1 MKMMQKNNAQRAKD
15 HLFAAQQTYY
25 ETPLTLV
32 GGEGTRVRDDAGT
45 EYLDGFAGICTNTLG
60 YGDTE
65 VARAVAEQAKELIHV
80 STLYLNEPMLDLAEK
95 IAEIAPDGMTK
106 SFFSN
111 SGSEANEM
119 ATLIARTSSPK
130 KSVDLLALDH
140 AYHGRTAYTVALAG
154 QSQWRNF
161 ATQMPHVAFVPNP
174 YCYRC
179 PLGMTYP
186 SCEIACAKYAKR
198 VIESQTDG
206 APAAM
211 IAETVSGVGGI
222 IAPPPEYF
230 KVLKE
235 TLAPYGTLLI
245 ADEVQAGWGRLGD
258 GWFGMVSSYG
268 VVPDII
274 TSAKGLASGFP
285 IGITITRP
293 ELADTFKGPHINTF
307 GGNPVASR
315 AAHVTIETVEKKDLI
330 ANCKRQGEAMMSGMR
345 ELAKTYPAIGEVRGK
360 GLMIGVELVHDRK
373 TKAVAADLATKM
385 LEEMKKRKV
394 LIGKGGRYGNVLRIQ
409 PPFIFD
415 ADDVTEFLRA
425 FQESLAALK

>member
-1 MKMMQKNNAQRAKD
+1 MKMMQKKNNAERAKRYF
-15 HLFAAQQTYY
+15 FAAQQTYY
-25 ETPLTLV
+25 EQPLTLV
-32 GGEGTRVRDDAGT
+32 EGEGSRVRDDDGN
-45 EYLDGFAGICTNTLG
+45 EYLDAFAGICTNTLG
-60 YGDTE
+60 YGETE
-65 VARAVAEQAKELIHV
+65 VAQAVAEQAKELVHV

-95 IAEIAPDGMTK
+95 IAEIAPEGMTK

-119 ATLIARTSSPK
+119 ATLIARTSK
-130 KSVDLLALDH
+130 KSLDILSLDH

-161 ATQMPHVAFVPNP
+161 ATQMPHAAFVPNP

-179 PLGMTYP
+179 PLGMSYP

-198 VIESQTDG
+198 VVESQTDG

-230 KVLKE
+230 KVLQE

-307 GGNPVASR
+307 GGNPIATR
-315 AAHVTIETVEKKDLI
+315 AAHVTIDVVEKRNLI
-330 ANCKRQGEAMMSGMR
+330 ENCKRQGEALMAGLR
-345 ELAKTYPAIGEVRGK
+345 DLAARYDVIGDVRGK
-360 GLMIGVELVHDRK
+360 GLMIGVELVRDRK
-373 TKAVAADLATKM
+373 SKSMAPDLAGGM
-385 LEEMKKRKV
+385 LEEMRKRKV
-394 LIGKGGRYGNVLRIQ
+394 LVGKGGRYGNVLRIQ

-415 ADDVTEFLRA
+415 ANDVREFLRA
-425 FQESLAALK
+425 FQESIAALS